1 MATSYER
8 RHLPDDLWF
17 HRRGSGQGTTA
28 PVVLD
33 FLLLESDPGTGT
45 DLLLLE
51 SDPGTNTDGLL
62 LESST

>member
-8 RHLPDDLWF
+8 RHLPDDLLF
-17 HRRGSGQGTTA
+17 HRRGGGESTVA
-28 PVVLD
+28 PAILD
-33 FLLLESDPGTGT
+33 FLLLEDDPGDGSSI
-45 DLLLLE
+45 LLLE

>member
-8 RHLPDDLWF
+8 RHLPDDLFF
-17 HRRGSGQGTTA
+17 HRRGSGETTA
-28 PVVLD
+28 APAVFD

-51 SDPGTNTDGLL
+51 SDPGTGTDGLL